1 MNAQMNLYGFWN
13 NNTFLTKSGDMATVL
28 KVEGIDYESLDK
40 RTQALSVKHLEAA
53 LKFFGPDYRIY
64 QYLFKQN
71 NPEIPFET
79 YGDELIDAA
88 VEQRRKFFESKA
100 DSLYQIDIY
109 YVVIYETKRAR
120 TGIWKALS
128 HLINDPKRSIEELKG
143 LFTGSRMTNL
153 LKEELS
159 LDAAKL
165 HQRVSA
171 FIRHLQQ
178 DTAIEILN
186 SDQQFTFLRRL
197 VNYDDFRIAG
207 RPKSSQY
214 LDYQIV
220 NSNIEAERDHL
231 RVGDHFVRVLT
242 MKEAI
247 SETRPM
253 VLDKLLK
260 LDANFMV
267 CIEWHALSQADGK
280 KMVES
285 RRRHSN
291 AAKGGLSMAKDKP
304 SQRDDLIDEGQQ
316 ADVEQMGLVLRHLS
330 DGESLGE
337 MSLTVVLSSRSFV
350 DLENEASK
358 FATIIA
364 NADGVLFPE
373 TYNLINAYLATVPG
387 NSVHNLR
394 RLLIL
399 NSNYADVSFL
409 FTILT
414 GDKRN
419 DHLNCE
425 YLAVLETDNKT
436 PYYLN
441 LHNGEIA
448 HTLILGMTGSGKSFL
463 CNFLL
468 NSTQKLKPLT
478 YIFDIGGSFKS
489 LTEMYHGTYIN
500 VGQES
505 KDFHINP
512 FCLEP
517 NEQNLEFLFSF
528 FRVLIEG
535 NKKYELT
542 LEDEKQLWLAIKN
555 TYTVQKQNRTMSTF
569 ANLIGQLKPRLA
581 RWTNGGQYGWLFD
594 NAEDSLTFSQ
604 FQTFNFQGWGD
615 ASDVLAAL
623 LFYVLHRAN
632 NEIVDIAK
640 TATFKTFLLDEAWL
654 FLGNETIRNY
664 VTKAQK
670 TWRKHNAAMIM
681 ATQNIEDLQKS
692 GMLGLVST
700 SCPTKIFL
708 ANPDMDRELY
718 ADAFHLNDTEIELI
732 AGLIPPGEMVIR
744 RARSSKKVRL
754 EVDSVSYWMA
764 TNNAKDNVKK
774 YEYFNRFGIAQGIK
788 QLAIDHPFRPHG
800 VVAMPA
806 PKPATQPVH
815 AS

>member
-1 MNAQMNLYGFWN
+1 MNLYGFWN

-71 NPEIPFET
+71 NPEIPFQT

-120 TGIWKALS
+120 TGIGKALS

-143 LFTGSRMTNL
+143 LFTGSRMTTL

-337 MSLTVVLSSRSFV
+337 MSLTVVLSSKSFV

-468 NSTQKLKPLT
+468 NSTQKLKPVFHCVLRTIECCYLLT
-478 YIFDIGGSFKS
+478 S
-489 LTEMYHGTYIN
+489 
-500 VGQES
+500 
-505 KDFHINP
+505 
-512 FCLEP
+512 
-517 NEQNLEFLFSF
+517 
-528 FRVLIEG
+528 
-535 NKKYELT
+535 
-542 LEDEKQLWLAIKN
+542 
-555 TYTVQKQNRTMSTF
+555 
-569 ANLIGQLKPRLA
+569 
-581 RWTNGGQYGWLFD
+581 
-594 NAEDSLTFSQ
+594 
-604 FQTFNFQGWGD
+604 
-615 ASDVLAAL
+615 
-623 LFYVLHRAN
+623 
-632 NEIVDIAK
+632 
-640 TATFKTFLLDEAWL
+640 
-654 FLGNETIRNY
+654 
-664 VTKAQK
+664 
-670 TWRKHNAAMIM
+670 
-681 ATQNIEDLQKS
+681 
-692 GMLGLVST
+692 
-700 SCPTKIFL
+700 
-708 ANPDMDRELY
+708 
-718 ADAFHLNDTEIELI
+718 
-732 AGLIPPGEMVIR
+732 
-744 RARSSKKVRL
+744 
-754 EVDSVSYWMA
+754 
-764 TNNAKDNVKK
+764 
-774 YEYFNRFGIAQGIK
+774 
-788 QLAIDHPFRPHG
+788 
-800 VVAMPA
+800 
-806 PKPATQPVH
+806 
-815 AS
+815 

>member
-1 MNAQMNLYGFWN
+1 MNLYGFWN

-71 NPEIPFET
+71 NPEIPFQT

-197 VNYDDFRIAG
+197 VNYDDFRIVG

-337 MSLTVVLSSRSFV
+337 MSLTVVLSSKSFV

-373 TYNLINAYLATVPG
+373 TYNLINAYLAIVPG

-800 VVAMPA
+800 VVAMPT